1 MFANVPGNT
10 ENAPRRT
17 KGTQL
22 EENNNENEEGAE
34 AEAEQRNGNREVIK
48 IKVKGGSLVN
58 EV

>member
-10 ENAPRRT
+10 ENALGRT
-17 KGTQL
+17 KGVTHL
-22 EENNNENEEGAE
+22 EEDNENEEGAE
-34 AEAEQRNGNREVIK
+34 AEAEQRNKNKVIK